1 MIGSI
6 VRFVVHRMYDG
17 ARMEDRDCNERVE
30 LFGDQCKQFPS
41 RQDELRREVCIKV

>member
-30 LFGDQCKQFPS
+30 LFVEQFPS
-41 RQDELRREVCIKV
+41 R

>member
-6 VRFVVHRMYDG
+6 VRFVVHKMYDG
-17 ARMEDRDCNERVE
+17 ARMEDRDRNERVE
-30 LFGDQCKQFPS
+30 LFREQFPS